1 MTGAHYGYGPM
12 SGCTFRPPPVG
23 RLNSPPIS
31 AHQMAANQITSSG
44 HMTFPTTRSTINA
57 SPYGYVTPPS
67 VAVYNRQQPTDMV
80 TQYGRPQQQQLL
92 MLKQQPITA
101 VPNNR
106 TWPSPIVERDELGAP
121 ATSKCWHCYHYYYL
135 HSLHL
140 DLFKSD
146 AYFLWTATTHMIQK
160 VTLKVTTRARL
171 GSLFCLACAS
181 RWGVQF
187 QAAASA
193 SCSLTVYKRRLP
205 NFGLNL
211 AEVL

>member
-1 MTGAHYGYGPM
+1 MQHRVVPTSASTSASVSAVTVRAPTDRAGETGSRAAPRSSHCDVDVMPVEGAANPDHVTGAHYGYGPM

-67 VAVYNRQQPTDMV
+67 VAVYNRQQPSANQQSTDMV

-121 ATSKCWHCYHYYYL
+121 ATSKC
-135 HSLHL
+135 
-140 DLFKSD
+140 
-146 AYFLWTATTHMIQK
+146 
-160 VTLKVTTRARL
+160 
-171 GSLFCLACAS
+171 
-181 RWGVQF
+181 
-187 QAAASA
+187 
-193 SCSLTVYKRRLP
+193 
-205 NFGLNL
+205 
-211 AEVL
+211 